1 MVSKWNSECY
11 YYCLLFIILIY
22 IHIYSEMETNTLEVL
37 QVKCQMVERST
48 YGWIKAVVVDAI
60 IHLIIY
66 GVKLFNSF
74 WWLRRMEADLN
85 L

>member
-1 MVSKWNSECY
+1 MYSMKYIYVCIGMVSKWNLECY
-11 YYCLLFIILIY
+11 YYCLLFIILIIY
-22 IHIYSEMETNTLEVL
+22 IIHIYSEMETNTLEVL

-66 GVKLFNSF
+66 GVKLV
-74 WWLRRMEADLN
+74 
-85 L
+85 